1 MNLPN
6 FDLSKLSVGSVKN
19 AFDEVIQDRDYNWK
33 IQYSYYYAQFLTI
46 IYSRWEPNSIRRMKQ
61 KERRVTL

>member
-19 AFDEVIQDRDYNWK
+19 AFDEVDQVANHDVVIPYLAFLLFSFVFQMRA
-33 IQYSYYYAQFLTI
+33 QYYPKNET
-46 IYSRWEPNSIRRMKQ
+46 
-61 KERRVTL
+61 ERKVR